1 MVDCL
6 NRNVGIGSQRL
17 IPGIEPI
24 AGQFLAIPRSDL
36 AQNILVNLRE
46 LLLAEGQLVE
56 PGFPGLAKIGQ
67 TRRVDI
73 KNQSDS
79 AFLQSPS
86 DIADQVASRCP
97 AWMDGFPR
105 VDRGRAVWMSMV
117 QR

>member
-24 AGQFLAIPRSDL
+24 AGQFLAVPRSDL

-56 PGFPGLAKIGQ
+56 PGFPGLSKVCQYG
-67 TRRVDI
+67 RVDI

-79 AFLQSPS
+79 AFMQSTADVADKLASLCPS
-86 DIADQVASRCP
+86 R
-97 AWMDGFPR
+97 MGGFP
-105 VDRGRAVWMSMV
+105 
-117 QR
+117 